1 MSDATPDF
9 DRLQALLKALGPE
22 RDGMSIAELDGYIA
36 ALAVC
41 LEPVPPPEWLP
52 GVWGGDRAFAETAEA
67 GALVAAVL
75 DHYSRVARSL
85 ADCPEDYEPVMGRH
99 SDNGEAPWGKAPWK
113 SWIDGFERAMRLRPA
128 SWQEF
133 VRSGD
138 EEASASLGMMA
149 ALNAFRHAQPAL
161 TDMSAQ
167 ALDRLVPEMI
177 PNVVRGLNAWR
188 RRRSSQ
194 AGQTGRPSPANKRR
208 S

>member
-1 MSDATPDF
+1 MNDSTPDF

-36 ALAVC
+36 ALVVC

-75 DHYSRVARSL
+75 DHHSRVARSL
-85 ADCPEDYEPVMGRH
+85 ADCPEDYEPVIGRH
-99 SDNGEAPWGKAPWK
+99 SDNGEAPWR

-128 SWQEF
+128 SWQES
-133 VRSGD
+133 VHSGE

-167 ALDRLVPEMI
+167 VLDRLAPEMI

-194 AGQTGRPSPANKRR
+194 AGQTGRPAPANKRF

>member
-52 GVWGGDRAFAETAEA
+52 GVWGGDRAFSETAEA

-85 ADCPEDYEPVMGRH
+85 ADCPEDYEPFIGHH
-99 SDNGEAPWGKAPWK
+99 SDNGAAPWK

-138 EEASASLGMMA
+138 EEASASIGMMA

-167 ALDRLVPEMI
+167 VLDRLGPEMI
-177 PNVVRGLNAWR
+177 PNVVRGLNVWK

-194 AGQTGRPSPANKRR
+194 AGQTGRPAPANKRF

>member
-1 MSDATPDF
+1 MNDGTPDF

-22 RDGMSIAELDGYIA
+22 RDGMSIAELDGYVA
-36 ALAVC
+36 ALTVC
-41 LEPVPPPEWLP
+41 PEPVPPLEWLP

-85 ADCPEDYEPVMGRH
+85 ADCPEDYEPVIGGH
-99 SDNGEAPWGKAPWK
+99 SDNGKAPWN

-128 SWQEF
+128 SWQKF

-138 EEASASLGMMA
+138 EEASASIGMMA

-167 ALDRLVPEMI
+167 VLDRLAPEMI

-194 AGQTGRPSPANKRR
+194 TGRPSPANKCF